1 MIDENV
7 ENTKVSVRI
16 RLATI
21 YSSEYGKIIFSCLI
35 CIVLFVYL
43 WGKYGITFET
53 NDDTGILGYVAGYR
67 TGEPEEATIFC
78 GILWG
83 KIISSLYTITGSIPW
98 YILVYMLLSVLSMS
112 AFLKSLL
119 VVFEYNKLPVYLPL
133 ILFLVIFLEVFAFY
147 FIRMQFTVMSSFCGL
162 GALSLLLTAKYSSI
176 SSKPYIGNMLWAI
189 FLLIF
194 AFSIRP
200 KTGYI
205 VFAVAIVSVIAFWIK
220 DHRKYRIVIPLV
232 ILFFSAVIS
241 YGSTAIYESTE
252 EWKDFRE
259 YHTERATYMDW
270 IKPTYQE
277 YPYAYESVGWSED
290 LAALVRE
297 WFFMDEHINADAFKT
312 LNDAKAED
320 IRESFHQRASAAW
333 QLLYLIATDGYC
345 FSFLFALTVISCM
358 GVLGFTFKRKW
369 FAMLLEICI
378 LSSTIAGLWFLAFAF
393 NRMLPR
399 IFASVVFLSIVIAA
413 ILLADAINLPRLRI
427 YKRKYLL
434 VVIIFL
440 IIPIFFV
447 GGGTTK
453 ISVLLIGKK

>member
-147 FIRMQFTVMSSFCGL
+147 
-162 GALSLLLTAKYSSI
+162 
-176 SSKPYIGNMLWAI
+176 
-189 FLLIF
+189 
-194 AFSIRP
+194 
-200 KTGYI
+200 
-205 VFAVAIVSVIAFWIK
+205 
-220 DHRKYRIVIPLV
+220 
-232 ILFFSAVIS
+232 
-241 YGSTAIYESTE
+241 
-252 EWKDFRE
+252 
-259 YHTERATYMDW
+259 
-270 IKPTYQE
+270 
-277 YPYAYESVGWSED
+277 
-290 LAALVRE
+290 
-297 WFFMDEHINADAFKT
+297 
-312 LNDAKAED
+312 
-320 IRESFHQRASAAW
+320 
-333 QLLYLIATDGYC
+333 
-345 FSFLFALTVISCM
+345 
-358 GVLGFTFKRKW
+358 
-369 FAMLLEICI
+369 
-378 LSSTIAGLWFLAFAF
+378 
-393 NRMLPR
+393 
-399 IFASVVFLSIVIAA
+399 
-413 ILLADAINLPRLRI
+413 LR
-427 YKRKYLL
+427 
-434 VVIIFL
+434 
-440 IIPIFFV
+440 
-447 GGGTTK
+447 
-453 ISVLLIGKK
+453 